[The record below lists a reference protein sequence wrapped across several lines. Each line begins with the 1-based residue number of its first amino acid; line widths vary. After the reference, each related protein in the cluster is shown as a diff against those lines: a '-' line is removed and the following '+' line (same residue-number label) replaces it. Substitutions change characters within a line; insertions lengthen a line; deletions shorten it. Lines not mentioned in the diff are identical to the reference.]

1 MPLNAE
7 NKPTFRLGEPL
18 TVIRVLAAVIEKDG
32 KWLLGKRPPQKR
44 HGGLWEFPG
53 GKYEM
58 GETTFDVAAR
68 ELAEEMAVDVLRVGE
83 ILLRSGD
90 LGSTYII
97 EFTEVLIDG
106 VPTALEHEAIGW
118 FDLEEMKALEL
129 APSDLMFSDFLR
141 NRGG

>member
-58 GETTFDVAAR
+58 GEATFDVAAR

-90 LGSTYII
+90 PGSTYMI

-106 VPTALEHEAIGW
+106 VPVALEHEAIGW
-118 FDLEEMKALEL
+118 FDLEEMKELEL
-129 APSDLMFSDFLR
+129 APSDRMFSDFLR